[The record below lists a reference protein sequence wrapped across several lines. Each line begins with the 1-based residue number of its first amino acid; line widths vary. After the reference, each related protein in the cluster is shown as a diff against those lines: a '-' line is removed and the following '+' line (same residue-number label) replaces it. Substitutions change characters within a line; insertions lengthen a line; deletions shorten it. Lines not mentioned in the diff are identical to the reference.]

1 MHQQNTEF
9 GAIVKHIV
17 IVALNAAI
25 EAARAGE
32 QGRGFAVVA
41 DEVRKLAEKSARS
54 AGEIDDIT
62 REVGRRSS
70 SVRGAIDSGLGHLDA
85 SREMAGVV
93 MEVLTTANSLVVE
106 VGEGLD
112 RIAEASREQRSASE
126 SVTGRIGEIADM
138 AQSNNDALGKTV
150 AAAREL
156 GELASRLQDS
166 VSRFRF

>member
-1 MHQQNTEF
+1 
-9 GAIVKHIV
+9 
-17 IVALNAAI
+17 
-25 EAARAGE
+25 
-32 QGRGFAVVA
+32 
-41 DEVRKLAEKSARS
+41 
-54 AGEIDDIT
+54 
-62 REVGRRSS
+62 
-70 SVRGAIDSGLGHLDA
+70 
-85 SREMAGVV
+85 MAGVV